1 MKTCPSLP
9 AHVFFSCAK
18 RAVNTTPTVGCTTIE
33 PVRVVRVHATN
44 GQETDKSFFTSRSEE
59 VLARQ
64 LPA

>member
-1 MKTCPSLP
+1 
-9 AHVFFSCAK
+9 
-18 RAVNTTPTVGCTTIE
+18 VNTTPTVGCTTIE